1 MRKLA
6 IQFVIAVAA
15 FVALAPVGSAEWDPS
30 AIKIT
35 PPDNIQWNK
44 TANNDTAILV
54 GDPNKEGLYVELLR
68 WHEGHNSRPHFHPH
82 DRYIY
87 VISGTWWVGTGNV
100 YDHSIEKP
108 LGAGSYVVH
117 PAGGVHWDG
126 AREGKGDCV
135 IEIVGMGPATS
146 TPAEKSEKK

>member
-1 MRKLA
+1 MLKLA
-6 IQFVIAVAA
+6 FRFAIAAAA
-15 FVALAPVGSAEWDPS
+15 FMMLVPVGSAEWDPS
-30 AIKIT
+30 SIKIT
-35 PPDNIQWNK
+35 PPDNVPWVK

-108 LGAGSYVVH
+108 VGPGTYVVH
-117 PAGGVHWDG
+117 PAGGIHWDG

-146 TPAEKSEKK
+146 TPAEKK